1 MADRW
6 LCALPVYNEVNFVD
20 DVLDNVTKYATDV
33 LVVDDGSDD
42 GTDGRLAGRD
52 DVVVVRHPKNRGYGA
67 ALITAFEYAIKNDY
81 DVVVTIDCDG
91 QHQPKRI
98 PEFVKAAESAD
109 IVSGSRYLSSFDDD
123 DVPPEERMLINRKIT
138 QQLNRR
144 LDLKLTDAFCGF
156 KAYRTEGLSRLN
168 ITDEGYAMPLQL
180 WVEAALANLEIT
192 ELAVPLIYLD
202 LTRSFGGSLDQ
213 AETRLRYYND
223 VLEEAITT
231 ACKEGRE
238 LPRRGQ
244 LCPEA

>member
-1 MADRW
+1 MTDKW
-6 LCALPVYNEVNFVD
+6 LCALPVFNEVDFVD
-20 DVLDNVTKYATDV
+20 NVLDSVRQYATDV

-42 GTDGRLAGRD
+42 GTDQRLAMRN

-67 ALITAFEYAIKNDY
+67 ALTTAFAYAIENDY

-91 QHQPKRI
+91 QHQPLRI
-98 PEFVKAAESAD
+98 PEFVEAARDAD

-156 KAYRTEGLSRLN
+156 KAYRTEALRKLR

-180 WVEAALANLEIT
+180 WVESALADLKIT
-192 ELAVPLIYLD
+192 ELAVPRIYLD
-202 LTRSFGGSLDQ
+202 LTRSFGGSLDE
-213 AETRLRYYND
+213 AETRLRYYNE
-223 VLEEAITT
+223 VLDEAITT
-231 ACKEGRE
+231 ACREGRK
-238 LPRRGQ
+238 LPRRRQ
-244 LCPEA
+244 LCPDA